1 MAVLEAGRQVTCP
14 KCSEPAAHRSH
25 RRGLKDRVWG
35 WFSMI
40 PYRCKK
46 CHIRYYAYLAGEKSD
61 RMRTTEER
69 RIMKIRRALKW
80 KHSKRNLAVYA
91 LGLIAFAIA
100 AYLFTQQT
108 TPSQ

>member
-1 MAVLEAGRQVTCP
+1 
-14 KCSEPAAHRSH
+14 
-25 RRGLKDRVWG
+25 
-35 WFSMI
+35 MI

-80 KHSKRNLAVYA
+80 KHAKRNLAVYA
-91 LGLIAFAIA
+91 FGLIAFAIA

>member
-1 MAVLEAGRQVTCP
+1 
-14 KCSEPAAHRSH
+14 
-25 RRGLKDRVWG
+25 
-35 WFSMI
+35 MI

-69 RIMKIRRALKW
+69 RIMKIRRAIKW
-80 KHSKRNLAVYA
+80 KHSKREWTIYA
-91 LGLIAFAIA
+91 LGLIAFAVA
-100 AYLFTQQT
+100 AYMFMQQT